1 MDNFYRGGNFKRRS
15 FFPYFFVG
23 LIGAV
28 IGGFLVLTFAPASL
42 LGRAA
47 SEENTQNSKTASQE
61 VVSPTTQE
69 QEVSQV
75 TAIAKKVMPA
85 VVGVSTTKYEKDMF
99 FGRTKVE
106 GVGSGVIIN
115 TNGYILTNNH
125 VADMDSSSISVSL
138 SDGRKVNAVTVWTD
152 ADLDLS
158 VLKINADNL
167 TAAEIGDSDELQ
179 VGDLAVAI
187 GNPMGLQ
194 FERSVTSG
202 IISALNRFIPL
213 NEEKFMEDLIQ
224 TDASIN
230 EGNSS
235 GPLINSKGEVI
246 GINTI
251 KVTSAEGMGF
261 AIPINVA
268 APIAKSFARSG
279 DFKTPYLGVTGLDRD
294 IANFYDYNID
304 HGIIISAIDKN
315 GPAYK
320 AGIKKGYIITSIN
333 DTPVNTVTAMY
344 QSIFNSGAGSRVK
357 VKYIDETGS
366 EISTDVELGEAP
378 EGK

>member
-1 MDNFYRGGNFKRRS
+1 MDNFYRGGNYRQRS
-15 FFPYFFVG
+15 FFSYFFVG

-47 SEENTQNSKTASQE
+47 SQDNADNSKPAAQQAI
-61 VVSPTTQE
+61 SPQVE
-69 QEVSQV
+69 EGSQV
-75 TAIAKKVMPA
+75 TTVAKMVMPA

-99 FGRTKVE
+99 FGKTKVE
-106 GVGSGVIIN
+106 GVGSGVIID
-115 TNGYILTNNH
+115 TKGYILTNNH

-138 SDGRKVNAVTVWTD
+138 SDGRNVSARTVWTD

-158 VLKINADNL
+158 VLKIDAGNL
-167 TAAEIGDSDELQ
+167 TAAEIGNSDELQ

-187 GNPMGLQ
+187 GNPMGLE

-213 NEEKFMEDLIQ
+213 NSNKFMEDLIQ

-230 EGNSS
+230 EGNSG

-251 KVTSAEGMGF
+251 KVKSAEGMGF

-268 APIAKSFARSG
+268 APIVKSFVESG
-279 DFKTPYLGVTGLDRD
+279 DFKTPYLGISGLDRD
-294 IANFYDYNID
+294 IANFYDYKID
-304 HGIIISAIDKN
+304 HGIYISAIDKT

-320 AGIKKGYIITSIN
+320 AGMRKGYIITSIN

-344 QSIFNSGAGSRVK
+344 QSIFSCGAGNKIK
-357 VKYIDETGS
+357 VKYIDDTGS
-366 EISTDVELGEAP
+366 EISTDVQLAEAP